1 MKEKNSPY
9 VNLLPH
15 LFVPSRQIILIKTS
29 CLRDCTLYFEQC
41 TRKFKQGLYSQ
52 KTISFDALEKQWKF
66 YIKKEKFDHLFS
78 QFRIKP
84 PTTLIWFSKKGGRG
98 IHFQEK
104 ISFSVNNSSKENVST
119 VPLNFTLIKHFMSDR
134 CGTSI
139 IRKTLLSERN
149 RIGSEENKRLDHD
162 TSYVRFYKFSRSVS
176 GFKIGW
182 GEYSQAKCEFFF
194 TPSTSLLLKS
204 SIYRPNPTKI
214 KVLL

>member
-1 MKEKNSPY
+1 
-9 VNLLPH
+9 
-15 LFVPSRQIILIKTS
+15 
-29 CLRDCTLYFEQC
+29 
-41 TRKFKQGLYSQ
+41 
-52 KTISFDALEKQWKF
+52 
-66 YIKKEKFDHLFS
+66 
-78 QFRIKP
+78 
-84 PTTLIWFSKKGGRG
+84 
-98 IHFQEK
+98 
-104 ISFSVNNSSKENVST
+104 
-119 VPLNFTLIKHFMSDR
+119 MSDR

-204 SIYRPNPTKI
+204 SIYRPNPIKI
-214 KVLL
+214 TVLLQYRVGKCLSLNELINLINITHIISYYSNKGRIIFYFLLLFLLIFLAGDCKQFLSLFLEFKITKRRLKLET